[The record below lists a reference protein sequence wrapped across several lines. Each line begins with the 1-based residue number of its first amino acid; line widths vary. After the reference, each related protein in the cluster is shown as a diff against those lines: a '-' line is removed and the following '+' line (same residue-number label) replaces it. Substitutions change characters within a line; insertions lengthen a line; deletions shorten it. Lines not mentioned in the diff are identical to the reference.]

1 MNYTFE
7 DIVRALMEDS
17 EWEVPA
23 EDREM
28 MLMGLNWTLL
38 DL

>member
-1 MNYTFE
+1 MEYTFE
-7 DIVRALMEDS
+7 DIVRTLMEDPD
-17 EWEVPA
+17 WEVPA
-23 EDREM
+23 EEREM